1 MAQWG
6 EMIHTGIAGWIARQR
21 DSDRG
26 WVAAPDHTWMGA
38 AEVELDPADDRSL
51 WAKRGSGNLASSGDG
66 MTADLFS
73 RAELGSC
80 ELYLEFLIPMES
92 SSGVYLLGQYEIE
105 IADSSGLP
113 DDELT
118 YGSCGGI
125 YARWIAETRTPY
137 DGHAPRT
144 NAALP
149 AGEWQTLD
157 IVFRAPRF
165 DDSGRKV
172 ANARFERVAL
182 NDVLIHENVE
192 CTGPTRGAW
201 SDVDLPR
208 GPLRLQG
215 DHGPVAYRDIRMRTI
230 FE

>member
-1 MAQWG
+1 VVQWG
-6 EMIHTGIAGWIARQR
+6 EMIHNGIAGWIARER
-21 DSDRG
+21 DSDRR
-26 WVAAPDHTWMGA
+26 WVAAPEHTWMGA
-38 AEVELDPADDRSL
+38 AEVELDPADDHCL

-80 ELYLEFLIPMES
+80 ELYLEFMIPLES

-105 IADSSGLP
+105 IADTSELA

-118 YGSCGGI
+118 YRSCGGI
-125 YARWIAETRTPY
+125 QARWNAETRTAY
-137 DGHAPRT
+137 DGHAPLT
-144 NAALP
+144 NAARP
-149 AGEWQTLD
+149 AGEWQTLEV
-157 IVFRAPRF
+157 VFRAPRF
-165 DDSGRKV
+165 DGSGRKV
-172 ANARFERVAL
+172 ANARFERIAL
-182 NDVLIHENVE
+182 NEVLIHENVE

-230 FE
+230 FD

>member
-1 MAQWG
+1 
-6 EMIHTGIAGWIARQR
+6 MIHTGIAGWIARER
-21 DSDRG
+21 DADRR
-26 WVAAPDHTWMGA
+26 WVAAPDHTWEGVG
-38 AEVELDPADDRSL
+38 EIELDPADDRCL
-51 WAKRGSGNLASSGDG
+51 WAKRGSGILLNSREGK
-66 MTADLFS
+66 TADLFS

-80 ELYLEFLIPMES
+80 ELYLEFCVPVKS
-92 SSGVYLLGQYEIE
+92 NSGVYLLGQYEIQ
-105 IADSSGLP
+105 IVDSYGRP
-113 DDELT
+113 DDQLT
-118 YGSCGGI
+118 YSSCGGI
-125 YARWIAETRTPY
+125 YARWNAETRTAY
-137 DGHAPRT
+137 DGHPPRT

-149 AGEWQTLD
+149 AGEWQSLD

-165 DDSGRKV
+165 DDAGRKI
-172 ANARFERVAL
+172 ANARFERVSL

-201 SDVDLPR
+201 SDVELPR